1 MHPAEESPSPTTAL
15 VDVST
20 SGPPVPAHL
29 QSPLQPVAAS
39 ERIATL
45 DVLRGI
51 ALLGVLVAN
60 IWLWFSGALFLFPG
74 LQHQLRQP
82 SLDSAVFLLIG
93 LLISGKALTT
103 FSFLFGLGFAVQ
115 MTRAEARGHG
125 IAAVYSR
132 RLAVLLVLG
141 IVHGVFLWYGD
152 ILATYALL
160 GFMLLLF
167 RHRRQRTLLV
177 WAFVLI
183 VAVPLALGTIGTVM
197 QLNAADPDKTPA
209 ERIGEMEEE
218 NREKLE
224 RFTSGRYTDVVR
236 GNLVMLR
243 DMYGSPK
250 ALSMVMFLGIFL
262 LGLYAGRRRVFE
274 DVSAH
279 RGLLRRVAL
288 WGLLLGVPATLAS
301 FGLRLAFAIE
311 EIVTLPWFPL
321 AMMASQAFGT
331 VPFAL
336 GYIAVATLLLQEPRW
351 RARLGVFAPV
361 GRMALTNYL
370 SQTVICLAI
379 FYVGGLLGEFQPS
392 LNLLIALVIFIVQM
406 WLSAWWLQRY
416 RFGPMEWV
424 WRSVT
429 YGTAQSMRREE
440 VER

>member
-1 MHPAEESPSPTTAL
+1 M
-15 VDVST
+15 
-20 SGPPVPAHL
+20 
-29 QSPLQPVAAS
+29 
-39 ERIATL
+39 
-45 DVLRGI
+45 
-51 ALLGVLVAN
+51 
-60 IWLWFSGALFLFPG
+60 
-74 LQHQLRQP
+74 
-82 SLDSAVFLLIG
+82 
-93 LLISGKALTT
+93 
-103 FSFLFGLGFAVQ
+103 
-115 MTRAEARGHG
+115 
-125 IAAVYSR
+125 
-132 RLAVLLVLG
+132 
-141 IVHGVFLWYGD
+141 
-152 ILATYALL
+152 
-160 GFMLLLF
+160 
-167 RHRRQRTLLV
+167 
-177 WAFVLI
+177 
-183 VAVPLALGTIGTVM
+183 
-197 QLNAADPDKTPA
+197 
-209 ERIGEMEEE
+209 
-218 NREKLE
+218 
-224 RFTSGRYTDVVR
+224 
-236 GNLVMLR
+236 
-243 DMYGSPK
+243 
-250 ALSMVMFLGIFL
+250 
-262 LGLYAGRRRVFE
+262 
-274 DVSAH
+274 
-279 RGLLRRVAL
+279 AL